1 MMRHAHRYVLLAAAT
16 LGLLFAEGPAALAS
30 GSTSHFPYTTTTL
43 THSGVERLV
52 AHGEHLRLTSKFAEK
67 TEVRLFVYGRVLDR
81 VGLRPV
87 NAPKLKTYLPNSKVY
102 ISPLTHVIFDH
113 PGEHSVT
120 LHVNRAYRAALL
132 RAGTITEG
140 YYYAGYKL
148 IHHP

>member
-1 MMRHAHRYVLLAAAT
+1 MMRHAYRYVLLAAAT
-16 LGLLFAEGPAALAS
+16 LGLLLAEGPVALAS
-30 GSTSHFPYTTTTL
+30 RSTTHFPYTTTTL

-52 AHGEHLRLTSKFAEK
+52 AHGEHLRLTSKVAEK
-67 TEVRLFVYGRVLDR
+67 TDVRLFVYGRVLDR

-87 NAPKLKTYLPNSKVY
+87 DAPKLKTYLPDFKVY
-102 ISPLTHVIFDH
+102 ISPLTRVIFDH
-113 PGEHSVT
+113 PGERSVT
-120 LHVNRAYRAALL
+120 LHVNPAYRAALL